1 MTVCLAA
8 SLPSLPAP
16 RLVRIAVSRVA
27 ATRTPGMTYEYSRVC
42 GRMRMCTGA
51 HVRLDL
57 ALP

>member
-27 ATRTPGMTYEYSRVC
+27 ATRTPGMTYEYSRVWAHAH
-42 GRMRMCTGA
+42 GHA